1 MEVKIIF
8 NDGTHMSAEQNGN
21 CFIVAAQPVFP
32 DDLSVVTVES
42 EDQRQ
47 DFNNVT
53 IQECASIDGRFWF
66 TFIEKGENDILREQ
80 IAALNADLTNT
91 QLALCDVYEM
101 IGG

>member
-8 NDGTHMSAEQNGN
+8 NDGTLMTAEQNGN
-21 CFIVAAQPVFP
+21 CFIVAAQPTFP
-32 DDLSVVTVES
+32 DDLSVVIVES

-47 DFNNVT
+47 ELNNAN

-80 IAALNADLTNT
+80 ITALNADLTNT
-91 QLALCDVYEM
+91 QMALCDVYEM

>member
-8 NDGTHMSAEQNGN
+8 NDGTQMSAEQNGN
-21 CFIVAAQPVFP
+21 CFIVAAQPAFP

-66 TFIEKGENDILREQ
+66 TLLEETEQARVIRELQEIIEIQAGAIEE
-80 IAALNADLTNT
+80 
-91 QLALCDVYEM
+91 LAEI
-101 IGG
+101 IGGGE